1 MAGEEI
7 VPRVV
12 TPPTVSQPSV
22 SQPSVIQQGPDG
34 QLSQQELIQQ
44 IEQAQVE
51 LGRTVDA
58 IADKVKPA
66 NVARRTADKLRQRV
80 QTVDPKLVGA
90 GAVVA
95 AGLVAA
101 FVIWRRR
108 R

>member
-7 VPRVV
+7 APRAAGQG
-12 TPPTVSQPSV
+12 QPIEGKPVQAS
-22 SQPSVIQQGPDG
+22 PNG

-44 IEQAQVE
+44 IEQAQAE

-95 AGLVAA
+95 AGLVA

-108 R
+108 RR

>member
-12 TPPTVSQPSV
+12 TPPSVSQPSV
-22 SQPSVIQQGPDG
+22 SQHGSDG

-95 AGLVAA
+95 AGLVA
-101 FVIWRRR
+101 FVIWRRAR

>member
-12 TPPTVSQPSV
+12 TPPSASQRGS
-22 SQPSVIQQGPDG
+22 DG
-34 QLSQQELIQQ
+34 QLSQQDLVQQ
-44 IEQAQVE
+44 IEQAQAE

-95 AGLVAA
+95 AGLVA
-101 FVIWRRR
+101 FVIWRRTR

>member
-7 VPRVV
+7 APRAAKEL
-12 TPPTVSQPSV
+12 SQP
-22 SQPSVIQQGPDG
+22 
-34 QLSQQELIQQ
+34 ELIKQ
-44 IEQAQVE
+44 IEQARLD

-58 IADKVKPA
+58 ITGKVRPA
-66 NVARRTADKLRQRV
+66 SVARRTADQLRQRV

-95 AGLVAA
+95 AGLVA
-101 FVIWRRR
+101 FWVWRRR